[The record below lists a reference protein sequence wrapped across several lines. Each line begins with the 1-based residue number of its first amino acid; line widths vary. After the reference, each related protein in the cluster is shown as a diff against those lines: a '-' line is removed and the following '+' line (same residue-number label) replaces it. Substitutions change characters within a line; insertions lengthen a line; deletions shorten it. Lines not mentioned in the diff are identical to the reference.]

1 MHLIKTISVA
11 ALISG
16 LALASTSVLAHT
28 TVRDQM
34 TEGKS
39 GDTALKIGHGCTTA
53 GGVKRGVI
61 AQSVTWP
68 NVNPV
73 ITASDSSTINSLSE
87 VITSATGLVGLIK
100 PIQSRDIFARQGVKL
115 DANGNIV
122 AFHGREGLLP
132 PTFVGRVPVQ
142 VSSVAFQTASCAKKL
157 LVKVAIADICAVG
170 APTLIEGKVNL
181 WVPDNGSS
189 YANIGKS
196 RNIDGVGAP
205 ATLTINRD
213 LVTNPLDGACG
224 AGIDVTVTPSAAEVD
239 ANLPIPLYWR

>member
-1 MHLIKTISVA
+1 MRCKRISELA
-11 ALISG
+11 G
-16 LALASTSVLAHT
+16 LAFTLLVATTGALAHT

-53 GGVKRGVI
+53 GGIKRGVI
-61 AQSVTWP
+61 AQSVTWA

-73 ITASDSSTINSLSE
+73 ITASDSSTISALSE
-87 VITSATGLVGLIK
+87 VITQGSLLGLIK
-100 PIQSRDIFARQGVKL
+100 PIQSRDIFARQGVKV
-115 DANGNIV
+115 DANSNVI
-122 AFHGREGLLP
+122 AFHGRDGALP

-142 VSSVAFQTASCAKKL
+142 ISAVNFETASCAKKL
-157 LVKVAIADICAVG
+157 LVKVAIADICVAT
-170 APTLIEGKVNL
+170 APTLFEGKVNL
-181 WVPDNGSS
+181 WIPSNGSS
-189 YANIGKS
+189 YATIGAS

-213 LVTNPLDGACG
+213 LVANPLEQACG

-239 ANLPIPLYWR
+239 ANLPIPLFWR